1 MSTWPSDP
9 GSLRIIDVIGA
20 LSVAADMAVGL
31 SAGHGIRAAYVGM
44 QVADRLKLPHDQRA
58 DLFYAELMMDAGCT
72 AWASQIAATV
82 LGDDIAARRHLFF
95 FCDPRDPRDLLKWL
109 ARYMAAGESLGTRVR
124 HSLDFVVRGRAF
136 MQEGLENTCE
146 VAARLA
152 HRLGRSSGVQE
163 GLRFIF
169 EQWDGSGPHRRRAAT
184 IPIVSR
190 IVFATLLIEVT
201 HQIGGRD
208 AALQLVRARR
218 GKALDPDV
226 VDAFVALGEDDA
238 FWRGLE
244 QESIWPMV
252 REMEP
257 DSRDRS
263 LRSDRIDEAACA
275 FADFADLKSFY
286 SAGHSRRVA
295 ALAEQMAQ
303 ALALPSPDVT
313 AVRRAG
319 LLHDIGLVAVPS
331 FVLHKPEDRLTD
343 AERESLRLHPYYAER
358 ILSYVPAFAPI
369 IPLVTSHHEQPDGR
383 GYFRGLSGD
392 AIPAGASVLAVADR
406 FDELTHAG
414 PGRAAVDDGAAIEA
428 IRASAGLV
436 FSREAVEALAH
447 VAPAR
452 AGESAP
458 ETASAREPKG
468 ARPAGLTDREVDVLR
483 LLATGASRRSI
494 AERLSVSEHTVR
506 HHLEHIYAKIDVR
519 TRVEATLFAIEHALI
534 Q

>member
-1 MSTWPSDP
+1 MRQTAP
-9 GSLRIIDVIGA
+9 GRDALRIIDAIGA

-31 SAGHGIRAAYVGM
+31 SAGHGIRGAYIGM
-44 QVADRLKLPHDQRA
+44 RIAERLRLPADQRA
-58 DLFYAELMMDAGCT
+58 DLYYAGLLMDAGCT

-82 LGDDIAARRHLFF
+82 LGDEIAARRHLFF
-95 FCDPRDPRDLLKWL
+95 FCDPRDPRDLIKWL

-136 MQEGLENTCE
+136 MQEGLENTSE

-152 HRLGRSSGVQE
+152 HRLGCPAGAEE
-163 GLRFIF
+163 GLRFLF
-169 EQWDGSGPHRRRAAT
+169 EQWDGSGPHRRRAAA

-190 IVFATLLIEVT
+190 IVFATLLVEVA

-218 GKALDPDV
+218 GKAFDPDV
-226 VDAFVALGEDDA
+226 VDAIVALGRDDA

-244 QESIWPMV
+244 QESIWPVV

-257 DSRDRS
+257 DSGERR
-263 LRSDRIDEAACA
+263 LASDRVDDVACA

-295 ALAEQMAQ
+295 ALAERMAQ
-303 ALALPSPDVT
+303 ALALPPLEVT
-313 AVRRAG
+313 AIRRAA
-319 LLHDIGLVAVPS
+319 LLHDIGIVAVPS
-331 FVLHKPEDRLTD
+331 FVLHKPEGRWSD
-343 AERESLRLHPYYAER
+343 AERESVRLHPYYAER
-358 ILSYVPAFAPI
+358 ILSYVPAFAP
-369 IPLVTSHHEQPDGR
+369 LVPMVASHHEQPDGH
-383 GYFRGLSGD
+383 GFFRGLAGD
-392 AIPAGASVLAVADR
+392 AIPIGASIIAAADR

-414 PGRAAVDDGAAIEA
+414 PGRAAVENGEALQTIRDAA
-428 IRASAGLV
+428 GGV
-436 FSREAVEALAH
+436 FLPAAVEALAC
-447 VAPAR
+447 VAPASVP
-452 AGESAP
+452 ESLP
-458 ETASAREPKG
+458 ETAVERG
-468 ARPAGLTDREVDVLR
+468 AKHDRPAGLTDREIDVLR
-483 LLATGASRRSI
+483 LLAAGWSRRQI
-494 AERLSVSEHTVR
+494 ASALSVSEHTVR